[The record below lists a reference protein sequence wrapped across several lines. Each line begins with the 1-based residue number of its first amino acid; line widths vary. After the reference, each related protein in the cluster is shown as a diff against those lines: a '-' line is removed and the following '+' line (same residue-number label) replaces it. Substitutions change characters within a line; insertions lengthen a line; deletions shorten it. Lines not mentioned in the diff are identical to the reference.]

1 MKQVKTMRMIKK
13 ITALSLAALT
23 ALSLAGCSGSSKE
36 EPKNADN
43 SPSGKVVIYTSMYQ
57 DIIDN
62 MKEPLKKKF
71 PNLDVEFFQAGSGTI
86 QSKLAA
92 ELDSGKLSCDILMVA
107 EPSYSMELKEKKVLH
122 KYDYADKDKL
132 AFDYD
137 KEGYYY
143 PVRVCNMVLAYN
155 PEKYKKEEV
164 PTSFKDFAYD
174 QTFKGDLSMTNPL
187 TSGTAY
193 SSVVALLDKYGE
205 DFFSALG
212 KQDVAIESGSVALT
226 KLETGECK
234 AIMVLEESVLKKRE
248 EENSYL
254 EVIYPSEG
262 SIAIPSNIM
271 IVDDKYSAN
280 NNVKA
285 CEAVEEFFLSAEGQE
300 LIVKGWMYGTKTD
313 IDVKPYDGIE
323 LKDLV
328 KQTLPI
334 DWEKAY
340 KDIESIRKMFQE
352 NVTIPA

>member
-1 MKQVKTMRMIKK
+1 MTTFTVKIELEARNKAQVEKWLDKMGEALMIYDAEIIGEDDKHY
-13 ITALSLAALT
+13 
-23 ALSLAGCSGSSKE
+23 E
-36 EPKNADN
+36 ERIRYDENWCDQGEHFVFE
-43 SPSGKVVIYTSMYQ
+43 GKWS
-57 DIIDN
+57 DEKDW
-62 MKEPLKKKF
+62 
-71 PNLDVEFFQAGSGTI
+71 G
-86 QSKLAA
+86 
-92 ELDSGKLSCDILMVA
+92 LDSAFPL
-107 EPSYSMELKEKKVLH
+107 
-122 KYDYADKDKL
+122 
-132 AFDYD
+132 FDYD
-137 KEGYYY
+137 KDGYYY

-174 QTFKGDLSMTNPL
+174 QSFKGDLSMTNPL

-205 DFFSALG
+205 DYFKALG

-248 EENSYL
+248 EENSSL
-254 EVIYPSEG
+254 EVIYPEEG

-285 CEAVEEFFLSAEGQE
+285 CEAVEEFFLSSEGQE

-313 IDVKPYDGIE
+313 VNVKPYDGIE

-340 KDIESIRKMFQE
+340 KDIEKIRKMFQE
-352 NVTIPA
+352 NVTVPEK